1 MTNLEAIYAE
11 VKPYSADALDCE
23 KALMGACKRTGT
35 PLEIAGTYDVENELT
50 IALAAVL
57 VLYKYMTLS
66 AEKEGEWGQNYHDNL
81 DKRIKA
87 LCNANGLDAS
97 EFVNPDSIIT
107 LSDGS
112 KLF

>member
-11 VKPYSADALDCE
+11 IKPYSADELDIE
-23 KALMGACKRTGT
+23 KALMGACKRTGSQ
-35 PLEIAGTYDVENELT
+35 LEITGNYAADNERT
-50 IALAAVL
+50 VALAAVL

-66 AEKEGEWGQNYHDNL
+66 AEKEGEWGQNYHDNIE
-81 DKRIKA
+81 KRIKA

-97 EFVNPDSIIT
+97 EFVSPDAIIT
-107 LSDGS
+107 ISDGS